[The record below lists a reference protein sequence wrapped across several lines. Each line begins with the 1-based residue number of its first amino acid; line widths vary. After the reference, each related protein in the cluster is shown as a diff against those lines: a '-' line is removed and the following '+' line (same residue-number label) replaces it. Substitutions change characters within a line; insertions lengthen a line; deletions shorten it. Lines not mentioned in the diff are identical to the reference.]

1 MGNQSVVTVNKKE
14 AVLNRVVALICLFVM
29 LCGCGHYLLAA
40 AEGPAAPAAPA
51 DPDESA
57 RQLRI
62 YADTLYQGGTEEV
75 RVDAA
80 IGLLVRQDADSR
92 QVLLKA
98 LSGSDNPGVRTAVCR
113 AMIRSRGLG
122 SAAVPAEQFA
132 DPLIQVV
139 CGTDEAAA
147 RLAAEALLIYRFSE
161 IEGLLTPLVKD
172 AGRDLLVRL
181 HGIYALQLRTEPQ
194 ALRIL
199 IQLLDDPNPEIQQGA
214 ERALQEAFGIP
225 VGTGRAVWSAILE
238 QLRQKSP
245 EDIRRERLLRQEM
258 RLRELQEERDRWQRL
273 YLTAL
278 DNEYEAQDSAV
289 RGKYL
294 LERLNSDLQPIR
306 IWALQKVVRLTGETD
321 PALRERLLS
330 LLSDTDRDVRLQTAQ
345 VLTTMSVLN
354 PAEKLLEQYK
364 KETDPKVSLALFE
377 ALGEAC
383 YFAFSP
389 GSNITLPEQIP
400 AEVLEIA
407 VVYLRNEQPVTAK
420 IGAEVIRKLLELT
433 EIDSYQATVYL
444 TALLERYQQAG
455 AGTTLAASFQG
466 DLLMIMARL
475 ASQGNHKTSASHLYK
490 QAFAGAIADKD
501 HPEIRLAG
509 VTGLIGIDKAEAL
522 KICKEQNLVQDS
534 SAAIREMLL
543 DLAGQIGGR
552 EDLDWIAGQLS
563 KNGTADSAWQAFRA
577 ICQRQNVDVCV
588 AWAKQL
594 EQQNGKPERV
604 RQLWEISETKAQ
616 TENNSPLLEEIWS
629 NLIRLYGESKEYAQI
644 LEVGKRIRAAS
655 GTSDYL
661 YAIHPDLL
669 RAALSIQQWA
679 QAEILFK
686 ERLSRQDLD
695 LSSPLFLMADEYIQN
710 ADIDIEVRRSFLAAL
725 EKIQS
730 KPEHIKWI
738 QILESWKE
746 KLLSSQSVTD
756 EQGKGEPNLP
766 DTLK

>member
-1 MGNQSVVTVNKKE
+1 
-14 AVLNRVVALICLFVM
+14 LNRFFIYFYLAALFSGGPASL
-29 LCGCGHYLLAA
+29 YAA
-40 AEGPAAPAAPA
+40 AESPVAATTPA

-62 YADTLYQGGTEEV
+62 YSDTLYQGGTEEV

-80 IGLLVRQDADSR
+80 IGLLVRQDAESR

-98 LSGSDNPGVRTAVCR
+98 LSGSDNPGARTAVCR
-113 AMIRSRGLG
+113 ALIRSRGLG
-122 SAAVPAEQFA
+122 SAVVPAEQFA

-139 CGTDEAAA
+139 CGTDETAS

-161 IEGLLTPLVKD
+161 IEGLLTPVIKD
-172 AGRDLLVRL
+172 PGRSLSMRL
-181 HGIYALQLRTEPQ
+181 HGIYVLQLRTEPQ

-199 IQLLDDPNPEIQQGA
+199 IQLLDDPSPEIQQGA

-225 VGTGRAVWSAILE
+225 VGTGRAVWSTILE

-258 RLRELQEERDRWQRL
+258 RLRELQEERNRWQRL
-273 YLTAL
+273 YLAAL
-278 DNEYEAQDSAV
+278 DNEYESQDSSV
-289 RGKYL
+289 RGKFL

-321 PALRERLLS
+321 PALRDRLLA
-330 LLSDTDRDVRLQTAQ
+330 LLSDTDRDVRFQTAQ
-345 VLTTMSVLN
+345 TLTTMSALN

-407 VVYLRNEQPVTAK
+407 VEYLRNDQTATAK

-433 EIDSYQATVYL
+433 SVDSYQATVYL
-444 TALLERYQQAG
+444 TALLERYQQA
-455 AGTTLAASFQG
+455 AGSASANSFRS

-475 ASQGNHKTSASHLYK
+475 SSQGNHKASASHLYK
-490 QAFAGAIADKD
+490 PAFVEAVADKD

-509 VTGLIGIDKAEAL
+509 LTGLIGIDKAEAL
-522 KICKEQNLVQDS
+522 KISKEQNLVQDS
-534 SAAIREMLL
+534 SAAIRGMLL

-552 EDLDWIAGQLS
+552 EDLDWVEGQLS
-563 KNGTADSAWQAFRA
+563 KNGTADSAWQAYRE
-577 ICQRQNVDVCV
+577 ICQRQEATVCV
-588 AWAKQL
+588 AQVRQL
-594 EQQNGKPERV
+594 EHQNEKSERI

-616 TENNSPLLEEIWS
+616 AEHNILLLKDIWT
-629 NLIRLYGESKEYAQI
+629 NLIGIYVKNKENAQI
-644 LEVGKRIRAAS
+644 LELGKRVRSIPES
-655 GTSDYL
+655 SDYL
-661 YAIHPDLL
+661 YSIHPDLL
-669 RAALSIQQWA
+669 KAALNLQQWT
-679 QAEILFK
+679 QVESIFK
-686 ERLSRQDLD
+686 EKLSKQDLD
-695 LSSPLFLMADEYIQN
+695 LSSELVVIIEGYIQN
-710 ADIDIEVRRSFLAAL
+710 PNIDIELKRS
-725 EKIQS
+725 
-730 KPEHIKWI
+730 
-738 QILESWKE
+738 
-746 KLLSSQSVTD
+746 LLSS
-756 EQGKGEPNLP
+756 
-766 DTLK
+766 LKKVQIKTELIEWPKILDSWTQKINIQKETKSEKDSPTPQ

>member
-1 MGNQSVVTVNKKE
+1 M
-14 AVLNRVVALICLFVM
+14 NRFFIYFYLVALFSGGPASL
-29 LCGCGHYLLAA
+29 YAA
-40 AEGPAAPAAPA
+40 AESPVAATTPA

-62 YADTLYQGGTEEV
+62 YSDTLYQGGTEEV

-80 IGLLVRQDADSR
+80 IGLLVRQDAESR

-98 LSGSDNPGVRTAVCR
+98 LSGSDNPGARTAVCR
-113 AMIRSRGLG
+113 ALIRSRGLG
-122 SAAVPAEQFA
+122 SAVVPAEQFA

-139 CGTDEAAA
+139 CGTDETAS

-161 IEGLLTPLVKD
+161 IEGLLTPVIKD
-172 AGRDLLVRL
+172 PGRSLSVRL
-181 HGIYALQLRTEPQ
+181 HGIYVLQLRTEPQ

-199 IQLLDDPNPEIQQGA
+199 IQLLDDPSPEIQQGA

-225 VGTGRAVWSAILE
+225 VGTGRAVWSTILE

-258 RLRELQEERDRWQRL
+258 RLRELQEERNRWQRL
-273 YLTAL
+273 YLAAL
-278 DNEYEAQDSAV
+278 DNEYESQDSSV
-289 RGKYL
+289 RGKFL

-321 PALRERLLS
+321 PALRDRLLA
-330 LLSDTDRDVRLQTAQ
+330 LLSDTDRDVRFQTAQ
-345 VLTTMSVLN
+345 TLTTMSALN

-407 VVYLRNEQPVTAK
+407 VEYLRNDQTATAK

-433 EIDSYQATVYL
+433 SVDSYQATVYL
-444 TALLERYQQAG
+444 TALLERYQQA
-455 AGTTLAASFQG
+455 AGSASANSFRS

-475 ASQGNHKTSASHLYK
+475 SSQGQHKASAGHLYK
-490 QAFAGAIADKD
+490 PAFVEAVADKD

-509 VTGLIGIDKAEAL
+509 LTGLIGIDKAEAL
-522 KICKEQNLVQDS
+522 KISKEQNLVQDS
-534 SAAIREMLL
+534 SAAIRGVLL

-552 EDLDWIAGQLS
+552 EDLDWVEGQLS
-563 KNGTADSAWQAFRA
+563 KNGTADSAWQAYRE
-577 ICQRQNVDVCV
+577 ICQRQEAAVCV
-588 AWAKQL
+588 AQARQL
-594 EQQNGKPERV
+594 EHQNEKSERI

-616 TENNSPLLEEIWS
+616 AEHNIPLLRDIWT
-629 NLIRLYGESKEYAQI
+629 NLIGIYVKNKEYAQI
-644 LEVGKRIRAAS
+644 LELGKRVRSIPES
-655 GTSDYL
+655 SDYL
-661 YAIHPDLL
+661 YSIHPDLL
-669 RAALSIQQWA
+669 KAALNLQQWT
-679 QAEILFK
+679 QVESIFK
-686 ERLSRQDLD
+686 EKLSKQDLD
-695 LSSPLFLMADEYIQN
+695 LSSELVVIIEGYIQN
-710 ADIDIEVRRSFLAAL
+710 PNIDIELKRS
-725 EKIQS
+725 
-730 KPEHIKWI
+730 
-738 QILESWKE
+738 
-746 KLLSSQSVTD
+746 LLSS
-756 EQGKGEPNLP
+756 
-766 DTLK
+766 LKKVQIKTELIEWPKILDSWTQKINIQKETKSEKDSPTPQ

>member
-1 MGNQSVVTVNKKE
+1 
-14 AVLNRVVALICLFVM
+14 
-29 LCGCGHYLLAA
+29 
-40 AEGPAAPAAPA
+40 
-51 DPDESA
+51 
-57 RQLRI
+57 
-62 YADTLYQGGTEEV
+62 
-75 RVDAA
+75 
-80 IGLLVRQDADSR
+80 
-92 QVLLKA
+92 
-98 LSGSDNPGVRTAVCR
+98 
-113 AMIRSRGLG
+113 
-122 SAAVPAEQFA
+122 
-132 DPLIQVV
+132 
-139 CGTDEAAA
+139 
-147 RLAAEALLIYRFSE
+147 
-161 IEGLLTPLVKD
+161 
-172 AGRDLLVRL
+172 VRL

-199 IQLLDDPNPEIQQGA
+199 IQLLDDPSPEIQQGA

-273 YLTAL
+273 YLAAL
-278 DNEYEAQDSAV
+278 DNEYELQDSAV

-306 IWALQKVVRLTGETD
+306 LWALQKVVRLTGETD
-321 PALRERLLS
+321 PALRERLLL
-330 LLSDTDRDVRLQTAQ
+330 LLSDTDRDVRLQTAR
-345 VLTTMSVLN
+345 VLTTMSALN

-364 KETDPKVSLALFE
+364 KETDPKVSLALLE

-400 AEVLEIA
+400 GEVLEIA
-407 VVYLRNEQPVTAK
+407 VVYLRNEQPATAK
-420 IGAEVIRKLLELT
+420 IGAEVIRKLLELK

-455 AGTTLAASFQG
+455 AGTTPPASFRG

-501 HPEIRLAG
+501 RPEIRLAG
-509 VTGLIGIDKAEAL
+509 ITGLIGIDKTEAL
-522 KICKEQNLVQDS
+522 KICKEQNLIQDS

-563 KNGTADSAWQAFRA
+563 KNGTSDSAWQAFRT
-577 ICQRQNVDVCV
+577 ICQRQTADVCMT
-588 AWAKQL
+588 WAKQL
-594 EQQNGKPERV
+594 EQQNSKPERV

-616 TENNSPLLEEIWS
+616 MEKNNSFLEEIWT

-644 LEVGKRIRAAS
+644 LEVGKRVRSVS
-655 GTSDYL
+655 GTGDYL

-669 RAALSIQQWA
+669 RAALNTRQWS
-679 QAEILFK
+679 QAESIFK
-686 ERLSRQDLD
+686 ERLLKQDLD
-695 LSSPLFLMADEYIQN
+695 LSSPLFLIADEFIQN
-710 ADIDIEVRRSFLAAL
+710 PDADIESKRSFLEIL
-725 EKIQS
+725 VRIQS
-730 KPEHIKWI
+730 KPEQLQWK
-738 QILESWKE
+738 QILESWMKE
-746 KLLSSQSVTD
+746 LGSSQT
-756 EQGKGEPNLP
+756 EFNKGDKEEPDNIN
-766 DTLK
+766 TIK